1 MPKNK
6 RAGSYTDYVT
16 FSIKSIFFTAF
27 MQIHVV
33 YSRKKTET
41 SNAFRVILLPLITS
55 VLKCSWFQQPEETKI
70 NFSASLLVSVD
81 VKQNERDHC
90 FQNKWCLTRYAAK
103 NMHLLFLAL
112 LKLCIPHRRGKLM
125 NWRNGCE
132 KILRQ
137 KHITEITMS
146 KNEKSGSRWH
156 VCKYMVEEERI
167 TRMRVSLFHT
177 LLWVACGNLS
187 CGSLEVYIFKSL

>member
-55 VLKCSWFQQPEETKI
+55 VLKCS
-70 NFSASLLVSVD
+70 
-81 VKQNERDHC
+81 
-90 FQNKWCLTRYAAK
+90 
-103 NMHLLFLAL
+103 
-112 LKLCIPHRRGKLM
+112 
-125 NWRNGCE
+125 
-132 KILRQ
+132 
-137 KHITEITMS
+137 
-146 KNEKSGSRWH
+146 
-156 VCKYMVEEERI
+156 
-167 TRMRVSLFHT
+167 
-177 LLWVACGNLS
+177 
-187 CGSLEVYIFKSL
+187 